1 MGRPKLDR
9 YAAFDAIC
17 KLPRAGRHLK
27 NVSVVKLAVEF
38 GCDRGTDAAMLRAVA
53 HGAKLV
59 RLDTNSASPK
69 RSQCTD
75 PRDTGKSTR
84 STTSATRTTGSR
96 KNSRPT
102 VAQGSYR
109 ESCVDTSHDD
119 DVLEPLPVY
128 EDGVPVPPA
137 PVGAQRRLAHL
148 LRPRRE
154 PAAASATLPL
164 PVAIRREWDWSISEE
179 LRPVV
184 EGQTFSATFTR
195 LTELHPALLADL
207 PNWWRRRAD
216 DARVRVT
223 RQLVLEA
230 PRFESSGTWRLRG
243 SLRSPWLRRRI
254 PVELQLW
261 PRLGS
266 WTKVSLEPQRRVRLG
281 RRYFDNGHR
290 ALDTLTTRL
299 HTELRARH

>member
-1 MGRPKLDR
+1 VD
-9 YAAFDAIC
+9 
-17 KLPRAGRHLK
+17 
-27 NVSVVKLAVEF
+27 
-38 GCDRGTDAAMLRAVA
+38 
-53 HGAKLV
+53 
-59 RLDTNSASPK
+59 
-69 RSQCTD
+69 
-75 PRDTGKSTR
+75 
-84 STTSATRTTGSR
+84 
-96 KNSRPT
+96 
-102 VAQGSYR
+102 
-109 ESCVDTSHDD
+109 ESNYGD

-128 EDGVPVPPA
+128 EDGLPVPPA
-137 PVGAQRRLAHL
+137 PVGGQRRFGHL
-148 LRPRRE
+148 RRARRAPDDE
-154 PAAASATLPL
+154 HANSPPPPAIA
-164 PVAIRREWDWSISEE
+164 REWDWSAHEQVA
-179 LRPVV
+179 PHAA
-184 EGQTFSATFTR
+184 GATFSATFTR

-290 ALDTLTTRL
+290 ALDALTDRL
-299 HTELRARH
+299 HAELRACH

>member
-1 MGRPKLDR
+1 
-9 YAAFDAIC
+9 
-17 KLPRAGRHLK
+17 
-27 NVSVVKLAVEF
+27 
-38 GCDRGTDAAMLRAVA
+38 
-53 HGAKLV
+53 
-59 RLDTNSASPK
+59 
-69 RSQCTD
+69 
-75 PRDTGKSTR
+75 
-84 STTSATRTTGSR
+84 
-96 KNSRPT
+96 
-102 VAQGSYR
+102 
-109 ESCVDTSHDD
+109 VDTSCDD

-128 EDGVPVPPA
+128 EDGVPVPQA
-137 PVGAQRRLAHL
+137 PVGVQRRLGAL

-154 PAAASATLPL
+154 PAAAAAATPPL
-164 PVAIRREWDWSISEE
+164 P
-179 LRPVV
+179 
-184 EGQTFSATFTR
+184 TATFTR

-207 PNWWRRRAD
+207 PNWWRGRAD

-230 PRFESSGTWRLRG
+230 PKFESSGTWRLRG

-299 HTELRARH
+299 HTELRAGH

>member
-1 MGRPKLDR
+1 
-9 YAAFDAIC
+9 
-17 KLPRAGRHLK
+17 
-27 NVSVVKLAVEF
+27 
-38 GCDRGTDAAMLRAVA
+38 
-53 HGAKLV
+53 
-59 RLDTNSASPK
+59 
-69 RSQCTD
+69 
-75 PRDTGKSTR
+75 
-84 STTSATRTTGSR
+84 
-96 KNSRPT
+96 
-102 VAQGSYR
+102 
-109 ESCVDTSHDD
+109 VDTSHDD

-154 PAAASATLPL
+154 PAAASATPPLPL

-243 SLRSPWLRRRI
+243 SLRSPWLRRGI